1 MLAGGYYYLK
11 QRQESGKIAQSH
23 SDSTLIEDLERQQSS
38 EEAAAV
44 EVCLTPDLDSNMI
57 GTAFSQIEVVESPCS
72 SEDSNFEENN
82 AQMLL
87 PSAAAA
93 VKAVPA
99 IPGHSLERKES
110 NDTAKTEEITD
121 EVDIV
126 ENDCFSIMSSCTNCD
141 RVNLSDFVE
150 YAREVGGMRAD
161 DSIIRRQ

>member
-1 MLAGGYYYLK
+1 MLETARANAVAGGMD
-11 QRQESGKIAQSH
+11 A
-23 SDSTLIEDLERQQSS
+23 TSS
-38 EEAAAV
+38 ASR
-44 EVCLTPDLDSNMI
+44 DI
-57 GTAFSQIEVVESPCS
+57 
-72 SEDSNFEENN
+72 
-82 AQMLL
+82 
-87 PSAAAA
+87 AAAA